1 MSLEADAI
9 VDRRRLKRSRALW
22 RFLAVLALGAVVVT
36 SMISFGV
43 SGFGFG
49 HVARLEIA
57 GEIFDDRGLV
67 QAIDQVAGDSSA
79 EALLVA
85 IDSPGGTVTGS
96 EAIYE
101 ALRRVAAQKPVVAV
115 MGSLAASGGY
125 IVAIGA
131 DQIFAQ
137 RNTITGSIG
146 VIMQAT
152 DVSGLLDKVG
162 VKINEIKSAPL
173 KAEPSPF
180 HPLTPEAKKATQDMI
195 DDAYDW
201 FVGLVAERRKL
212 SPQTARALGD
222 GRVYSG
228 RQAVENKLIDALGDD
243 QVARAWLDTQFGVS
257 QSLPEHLV
265 RPVRDLTDFGGT
277 EGRLGRAV
285 FTALTGKSLDSKRLT
300 LDGLV
305 AIWHPSL

>member
-9 VDRRRLKRSRALW
+9 VDRRRIKRSRALW
-22 RFLAVLALGAVVVT
+22 RFTAIVTVGVLVVT
-36 SMISFGV
+36 SLVSFGV

-49 HVARLEIA
+49 HVARLEIN
-57 GEIFDDRGLV
+57 GEIFDDRGVV
-67 QAIDQVAGDSSA
+67 QAIDQVADDNSA

-115 MGSLAASGGY
+115 MGALAASGGY
-125 IVAIGA
+125 AVSLGA
-131 DQIFAQ
+131 DHIFAQ

-152 DVSGLLDKVG
+152 DLSGLLDKVG

-173 KAEPSPF
+173 KAEPSPY
-180 HPLTPEAKKATQDMI
+180 HPITPEARKATQDMI

-212 SPQTARALGD
+212 SPDVARKLGD

-228 RQAVENKLIDALGDD
+228 RQAVENKLIDELGDD
-243 QVARAWLDTQFGVS
+243 KAARQWLETQYNVS
-257 QSLPEHLV
+257 KSLPERLV
-265 RPVRDLTDFGGT
+265 RPVRSFSDLSQTDGKV
-277 EGRLGRAV
+277 GRWL

>member
-36 SMISFGV
+36 SLISFGV
-43 SGFGFG
+43 SGVGFG

-67 QAIDQVAGDSSA
+67 EAIDRVADDSSA

-85 IDSPGGTVTGS
+85 VDSPGGTVTGS
-96 EAIYE
+96 EAIYD

-125 IVAIGA
+125 AVSLGA
-131 DQIFAQ
+131 DHIFAR

-152 DVSGLLDKVG
+152 DLSGLLDKVG

-173 KAEPSPF
+173 KAEPSPY
-180 HPLTPEAKKATQDMI
+180 HPLTPEARKATQDMI

-212 SPQTARALGD
+212 SPDKARQLGD

-228 RQAVENKLIDALGDD
+228 RQAVENKLIDELGDEKD
-243 QVARAWLDTQFGVS
+243 ARRWLETQFGVS
-257 QSLPEHLV
+257 QNLPERQI
-265 RPVRDLTDFGGT
+265 RPVRSLSDLGPT
-277 EGRLGRAV
+277 EGRIGRAL